1 VAEGPVAAPDAPP
14 ANLRTFLLAALIW
27 LPTAFVAW
35 YWSAPAVQTGAWLTA
50 SALRA
55 LAMDSLVSGIE
66 VDGRLFE
73 VVTRIPAGGNG
84 VLTFSVDPLIYSC
97 GMPLFA
103 GLTLASSGNAG
114 AIIVRLLAGLLVLVP
129 VQAFG
134 VVMVIL
140 KTLAFDLAAAPGS
153 ALAWTPAAREA
164 IALGYQLG
172 SLVVPGVAGLMAWA
186 ALNGAFA
193 AELAGGLG
201 GAKPAKQA

>member
-1 VAEGPVAAPDAPP
+1 MPDAPDSVP
-14 ANLRTFLLAALIW
+14 GTAPEPVTLKAFLLAALVW
-27 LPTAFVAW
+27 LPTAFIAW
-35 YWSAPAVQTGAWLTA
+35 YWSAPAVQAGAWLA
-50 SALRA
+50 ANLVRW
-55 LAMDSLVSGIE
+55 LMLGSLVSGIE

-103 GLTLASSGNAG
+103 GLTLASRGG
-114 AIIVRLLAGLLVLVP
+114 AAALLGRLAIGLLTLVP

-140 KTLAFDLAAAPGS
+140 KTIAFDLAAAPGN
-153 ALAWTPAAREA
+153 AIVWQAATREA

-172 SLVVPGVAGLMAWA
+172 SLVIPGVAGLLLWA
-186 ALNGAFA
+186 ALNRRFA
-193 AELAGGLG
+193 VELTGGFG
-201 GAKPAKQA
+201 NGNGPA

>member
-1 VAEGPVAAPDAPP
+1 LAEHPVPAPAGPA
-14 ANLRTFLLAALIW
+14 ANLRTFLLAALVW
-27 LPTAFVAW
+27 LPTAFIAW
-35 YWSAPAVQTGAWLTA
+35 YWSAPAVQTGAWLAA
-50 SALRA
+50 SGLRA
-55 LAMDSLVSGIE
+55 LMPGSLVSGIE

-73 VVTRIPAGGNG
+73 VVTTIPAGGNG

-114 AIIVRLLAGLLVLVP
+114 AIIVRLVTGLLVLVP

-140 KTLAFDLAAAPGS
+140 KMLAFDLAAAPGNT
-153 ALAWTPAAREA
+153 LAWSPAAREA

-172 SLVVPGVAGLMAWA
+172 SLVVPGVAGLIVWA
-186 ALNGAFA
+186 VLNRAFA
-193 AELAGGLG
+193 AELAGGMRV
-201 GAKPAKQA
+201 AKPAKQA